1 MMQVK
6 VRSCCLKVLC
16 FHLIRHLTGIFGTP
30 ILLTLTNT
38 TRLQI
43 FKYKAGLKQVCIGCI
58 SKNKTDTT
66 MEPLILPIKER
77 SLQWC

>member
-16 FHLIRHLTGIFGTP
+16 FLLIRHLTGIFGTP

-38 TRLQI
+38 TQLQF
-43 FKYKAGLKQVCIGCI
+43 FKYKAGLKQVCISCI

>member
-1 MMQVK
+1 MMQVN
-6 VRSCCLKVLC
+6 VRSCCLKVLW
-16 FHLIRHLTGIFGTP
+16 FLLIRHLTGIFGTL
-30 ILLTLTNT
+30 ILFTLTNT
-38 TRLQI
+38 TRLQF

-66 MEPLILPIKER
+66 MEPLILLMKDR

>member
-16 FHLIRHLTGIFGTP
+16 FLLIRHLTGIFGTP
-30 ILLTLTNT
+30 ILFTLTNT
-38 TRLQI
+38 TQLQF
-43 FKYKAGLKQVCIGCI
+43 FKYKAGLKQVYISCI

-66 MEPLILPIKER
+66 MEPLILPMKDR
-77 SLQWC
+77 S